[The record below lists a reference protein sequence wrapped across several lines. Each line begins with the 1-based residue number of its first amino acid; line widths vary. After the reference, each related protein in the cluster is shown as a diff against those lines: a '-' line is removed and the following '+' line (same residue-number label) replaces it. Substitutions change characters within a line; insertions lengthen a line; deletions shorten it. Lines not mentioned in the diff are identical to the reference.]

1 MKNKIENL
9 SVFLFLGL
17 SLFAMVKVLVFA
29 ITFFFNLDVQTSA
42 MAFSG

>member
-9 SVFLFLGL
+9 SVFLVLGL

-29 ITFFFNLDVQTSA
+29 INFFSNIDVQTST
-42 MAFSG
+42 MAFTG

>member
-17 SLFAMVKVLVFA
+17 ALFAMVKVLIFV
-29 ITFFFNLDVQTSA
+29 ISFFSNIDVQTGA
-42 MAFSG
+42 MAFGS

>member
-17 SLFAMVKVLVFA
+17 SLFAMVKVLMFA
-29 ITFFFNLDVQTSA
+29 INFFSSLDVQTST
-42 MAFSG
+42 MALGG

>member
-9 SVFLFLGL
+9 SVFLFLVL

-29 ITFFFNLDVQTSA
+29 INFFSNLDVQTSA
-42 MAFSG
+42 MAFSS

>member
-17 SLFAMVKVLVFA
+17 SLFAMVKVLIFV
-29 ITFFFNLDVQTSA
+29 INFFSGLDLQTST
-42 MAFSG
+42 MALGG